1 MLYARCY
8 KISAQ
13 FSCLSQHTKV
23 FNPIVW
29 RWYRNMV
36 KRNVG
41 KISRKKNHHHLLQQ
55 FSLSLLHLVFCPPAS
70 VLNSM
75 KNFFHPSEIG
85 NFFLIEKMDSCIIY
99 CQTFGAKS
107 YFRNF
112 STNRLALCSSLLCLY
127 HYDSSS
133 QVRKG
138 WRSLTPL

>member
-29 RWYRNMV
+29 RGTVTWQKEMSEKYP
-36 KRNVG
+36 G
-41 KISRKKNHHHLLQQ
+41 KNHHHLLQQ
-55 FSLSLLHLVFCPPAS
+55 FFFLSSVFCPPAS
-70 VLNSM
+70 VLDPM
-75 KNFFHPSEIG
+75 LTEVFHPSEIG
-85 NFFLIEKMDSCIIY
+85 KILIEKMDPYIIY

-112 STNRLALCSSLLCLY
+112 SQNVWRFAFQSASLPAQPLSSN
-127 HYDSSS
+127 HPVKFDSLDIF
-133 QVRKG
+133 RN
-138 WRSLTPL
+138 